1 MRTRFLSIDYFNSA
15 PNQALETL
23 EFLRF
28 PPPHLPPSNPSIFED
43 LSCFFDNV
51 SSQSLSLEIESFP
64 IDSALSKFF
73 SNVLPRS
80 IDVETVE
87 FAESEEDRFDKQR
100 NSNSRYAEEKN
111 EFFNGKEGCAFG
123 LVEFELPDLDP
134 SLENVCFF
142 EEEKIQFFSE
152 VVESD
157 INMDMLTP
165 VLTLCHPFEV
175 LESIYSVDDITPAY
189 TMEQKP
195 ILLEDPGSAPD
206 QGDLHNSTFPLLEVD
221 DITLGIFSGISM
233 EEEFLLLEYI
243 EPQACPQRGLVIGD
257 GKELLGSLNVDILE
271 YISNHCL
278 SNQCFEALPSCSNF
292 SFEMDLISIIELSY
306 NEGNSAFPREI
317 PVDNANWAVIP
328 VNFEEIQFLE
338 FDYYQFLDVFSN
350 SLTVCEAVP
359 CEQMFAEG
367 SSLMNFNEL
376 LVSHELIL
384 VDKSFKSL
392 PTPILSDHEE
402 MRSQFLF
409 FEEMLAALKPQ
420 HTSASDGI
428 YLDWH
433 LLEEEY
439 STRDKYSSCLKQV
452 LEINNYCISDLE
464 FLNDGIPTFD
474 FVFIGDSDTPNGAK
488 IKDDKETLDVLP
500 GGIPTVSACLNDF
513 SSSKLLNDGCEKHGN
528 GESITD
534 IRAER
539 VSSLTES
546 ILPFNDLNFFLNPR
560 EASAGRSSK
569 PAVKAFDGNAVF
581 PAVSSTNQ
589 IAPRSTTSVQLQQCN
604 LVLHPVKLSDNIL
617 ELVDNLQKNY
627 LAILKSDM
635 DLIKAQR
642 SSLAM
647 DDTKLLSLPKEELM
661 DCIKKANAQGTSLAN
676 QDDNTVALA
685 TLCAIKQMAWY
696 LCYYGIHTTYLYANK
711 LCRTLECLKYRLSFL
726 QRMIEDMHG
735 KAERDVTAIH
745 PSISVIQAILQS
757 NVNDRSLKV
766 LIVAEKVFWWPLKRL
781 LASMHISYNEH
792 QSFCT
797 HDSQLDMRYN
807 DDFRAKTDG
816 FLHSDCCLISNE
828 HVSASFP
835 FDKFSLILE
844 YGGSCCSSRITTIC
858 PKLVGFPCLHFLR
871 VELEDSSLPKAICE
885 GVGMP
890 RNGGFTTLMVILIWT
905 SDNLKKLEELLNFIP
920 REEKYDLGSSRA
932 GDEAEVEAFCMP
944 VPVPC
949 VTSVVEPE
957 QIPISVA
964 SFPATVIIV
973 NTQNFDKEMI
983 ISRRSTYQRILAME
997 KQGAQVVERDLKL
1010 PVDVIISAAICL
1022 VWYDCRN
1029 IGKKAT
1035 DPDEAS
1041 SCLPLCIENIAAN
1054 VLTSLSFS
1062 FSCCIL
1068 VFEGESSF
1076 LAAVM
1081 ESSDELYAAAAS
1093 LIIDLQLFFSHSS
1106 ELTDEIILS
1115 CIECA
1120 TKLTRHNYPKMPE
1133 SETLAES
1140 FLTAFPSINPLSA
1153 HAILS
1158 SEGILVELLQW
1169 SHQHRLRALQKY
1181 HVPDQSVSLLS
1192 TLCCYGEREDSR
1204 SAMTDCSSSVSSAPD
1219 SENCRYKTGSLR
1231 KKGKYSG
1238 SPPKIDTPVDNLFH
1252 FELSKQFP
1260 DGSLNLPRASMQH
1273 DSWMSGCEEIFDE
1286 FEKLDAS
1293 VSDKWFSQKQGSGPS
1308 GVAAMMNLS
1317 KACTQLDSRTS
1328 RGTEMSNEFKKPGW
1342 PLDDKLF
1349 GPLESLDMAPL
1360 SKVDYHFNNNFA
1372 NLRKDLIGEVIDNG
1386 DSFSAGEDFSTIA
1399 NSLNLSHSVPETD
1412 KDPAVR
1418 NFRTARKLSFSS
1430 SPLPIF
1436 PPAAEISYDSNIRV
1450 STKGYGQSL
1459 TEGNDRHTDADF
1471 TRYKLPLKYQEKLL
1485 EDGSVQKNA
1494 LPFQEKDR
1502 QQRGGTALSKAI
1514 HSVHPQEGSL
1524 WTIEF
1529 LNRIREKSRLR
1540 QQSLPHDMSPHP
1552 FSYSG
1557 NISKNTKRKSPS
1569 TLDFYKYQGGSTRK
1583 IIEQRRKKRSTQPSN
1598 LSKHEKPSASFCLS
1612 TWTPPDKRARRTLSF
1627 STGGDGGQSKLVWS
1641 DKDTQSMDRRFYHQ
1655 P

>member
-15 PNQALETL
+15 PNQALETV

-43 LSCFFDNV
+43 LSCFFDDV

-73 SNVLPRS
+73 YNVLPRS

-100 NSNSRYAEEKN
+100 NSSSRYAEEKN
-111 EFFNGKEGCAFG
+111 EFFNGKEACAFG
-123 LVEFELPDLDP
+123 LVEFELPELDP
-134 SLENVCFF
+134 SLENACFF

-195 ILLEDPGSAPD
+195 ILLEDPGAAPD

-271 YISNHCL
+271 YISDHCL

-306 NEGNSAFPREI
+306 NEGNSAFQREI

-350 SLTVCEAVP
+350 SLTICEAVP

-367 SSLMNFNEL
+367 SNLMNFNEL

-384 VDKSFKSL
+384 VDESFKSL

-402 MRSQFLF
+402 TRSQFLF

-452 LEINNYCISDLE
+452 LEINDYCISDLE
-464 FLNDGIPTFD
+464 SLNDGIPTFD

-488 IKDDKETLDVLP
+488 VKDDKETLDVLP

-513 SSSKLLNDGCEKHGN
+513 ASSKLLNDGCEKHGN

-539 VSSLTES
+539 VSSLAES
-546 ILPFNDLNFFLNPR
+546 ISPFNDLNFFLNPR

-604 LVLHPVKLSDNIL
+604 LVLHQVKLSDNIL

-661 DCIKKANAQGTSLAN
+661 DCIKKTNAQGTSLAH

-757 NVNDRSLKV
+757 NVNDRSLKGCSLQIYYSQFL
-766 LIVAEKVFWWPLKRL
+766 LI
-781 LASMHISYNEH
+781 
-792 QSFCT
+792 
-797 HDSQLDMRYN
+797 
-807 DDFRAKTDG
+807 
-816 FLHSDCCLISNE
+816 
-828 HVSASFP
+828 
-835 FDKFSLILE
+835 
-844 YGGSCCSSRITTIC
+844 
-858 PKLVGFPCLHFLR
+858 
-871 VELEDSSLPKAICE
+871 
-885 GVGMP
+885 
-890 RNGGFTTLMVILIWT
+890 
-905 SDNLKKLEELLNFIP
+905 KKLEELLNFVP

-949 VTSVVEPE
+949 VTSAVEPE

-964 SFPATVIIV
+964 SFPAAVIIV

-1010 PVDVIISAAICL
+1010 PVDVIISAATCL

-1035 DPDEAS
+1035 APDEAS

-1093 LIIDLQLFFSHSS
+1093 LSIDLQLFCSHSS

-1115 CIECA
+1115 CIGCA

-1158 SEGILVELLQW
+1158 SGGILVELLQW
-1169 SHQHRLRALQKY
+1169 SHQHRLRAIQKY

-1192 TLCCYGEREDSR
+1192 TLCCYGEREVSR

-1219 SENCRYKTGSLR
+1219 SENCHYKTGSLR

-1260 DGSLNLPRASMQH
+1260 DGSLNFPQASMQH

-1286 FEKLDAS
+1286 FEKLDVS

-1308 GVAAMMNLS
+1308 GVAAMMNPS
-1317 KACTQLDSRTS
+1317 KACKQLDSRTS
-1328 RGTEMSNEFKKPGW
+1328 RETEMSNEFKRPGW

-1360 SKVDYHFNNNFA
+1360 NKVDYHFNNNFA
-1372 NLRKDLIGEVIDNG
+1372 NLQKDLIGEVIDIG
-1386 DSFSAGEDFSTIA
+1386 DSFSAGENFSTIA
-1399 NSLNLSHSVPETD
+1399 NSLNLSPSVPETD

-1430 SPLPIF
+1430 SSLPIF
-1436 PPAAEISYDSNIRV
+1436 PPAAEISYDSNIRF
-1450 STKGYGQSL
+1450 STKDYGQSL
-1459 TEGNDRHTDADF
+1459 TEGNDRDTDAEF

-1494 LPFQEKDR
+1494 LPFQKKDR

-1514 HSVHPQEGSL
+1514 HSVHPQEGSP

-1540 QQSLPHDMSPHP
+1540 QQSLPHDMSPRP

-1598 LSKHEKPSASFCLS
+1598 LSRNEKTSASFCLS

-1641 DKDTQSMDRRFYHQ
+1641 DKDAQSMDRRFYHR
-1655 P
+1655 PGNSRKDSHNISPISSVSFSLSSTKATFTYWFREHGLPLEYVLLD

>member
-1 MRTRFLSIDYFNSA
+1 MRTRFLCIDYFNSA
-15 PNQALETL
+15 PYQALETL

-43 LSCFFDNV
+43 LSCFFDDV
-51 SSQSLSLEIESFP
+51 SSPSLSFEIELFP

-100 NSNSRYAEEKN
+100 NSSSRYAEEKN

-123 LVEFELPDLDP
+123 LVEFELPELNP
-134 SLENVCFF
+134 SL
-142 EEEKIQFFSE
+142 
-152 VVESD
+152 
-157 INMDMLTP
+157 DMLTP
-165 VLTLCHPFEV
+165 VLTLGHPFEV

-195 ILLEDPGSAPD
+195 ILLEDPGAAPD

-271 YISNHCL
+271 YISDHCL

-306 NEGNSAFPREI
+306 NEGNSAFRREI

-338 FDYYQFLDVFSN
+338 FDYYQFLNVFSN
-350 SLTVCEAVP
+350 SLTICEAVP

-367 SSLMNFNEL
+367 SNLMNFNEL

-384 VDKSFKSL
+384 VDESFKSL

-402 MRSQFLF
+402 VRSQFLF

-439 STRDKYSSCLKQV
+439 STHDKYSSCLKQV
-452 LEINNYCISDLE
+452 LEINDYCISDLE
-464 FLNDGIPTFD
+464 SLNDGIPTFD

-513 SSSKLLNDGCEKHGN
+513 ASSKLLNDGCEKHGN

-534 IRAER
+534 IKAER
-539 VSSLTES
+539 VSSLAES
-546 ILPFNDLNFFLNPR
+546 ISPFNDLNFFLNPR
-560 EASAGRSSK
+560 EASAGRNSK

-589 IAPRSTTSVQLQQCN
+589 IAPRSTTSVQLHQCN
-604 LVLHPVKLSDNIL
+604 LVLHQVKLSDNIL

-642 SSLAM
+642 SSLAK

-661 DCIKKANAQGTSLAN
+661 GCIKKTNAQGTSLAH

-711 LCRTLECLKYRLSFL
+711 LCRTLECLKYRLNFL

-735 KAERDVTAIH
+735 KAERDATAIH

-781 LASMHISYNEH
+781 LTSMHISYNEH

-797 HDSQLDMRYN
+797 HDSQLDMCYN

-816 FLHSDCCLISNE
+816 FLHSDCCLISNDF
-828 HVSASFP
+828 VQLCFN
-835 FDKFSLILE
+835 LI
-844 YGGSCCSSRITTIC
+844 IC
-858 PKLVGFPCLHFLR
+858 LKL
-871 VELEDSSLPKAICE
+871 I
-885 GVGMP
+885 
-890 RNGGFTTLMVILIWT
+890 VILIWT
-905 SDNLKKLEELLNFIP
+905 SDNLKKLEELLNFVP

-949 VTSVVEPE
+949 VTSAVEPE

-964 SFPATVIIV
+964 FFS
-973 NTQNFDKEMI
+973 
-983 ISRRSTYQRILAME
+983 SCR
-997 KQGAQVVERDLKL
+997 AQVVERDLKL

-1035 DPDEAS
+1035 APDEAS

-1093 LIIDLQLFFSHSS
+1093 LSIDLQLFCSHSS

-1115 CIECA
+1115 CIGCA

-1158 SEGILVELLQW
+1158 SGGILVELLQW
-1169 SHQHRLRALQKY
+1169 SHQHRLRAIQKY
-1181 HVPDQSVSLLS
+1181 NVPDQSVSLLS
-1192 TLCCYGEREDSR
+1192 TLCCYGEREVSR

-1219 SENCRYKTGSLR
+1219 SENCHYKTGSLR

-1252 FELSKQFP
+1252 FERSKQFP
-1260 DGSLNLPRASMQH
+1260 DGSLNFPQASMQH

-1286 FEKLDAS
+1286 FEKLDVS
-1293 VSDKWFSQKQGSGPS
+1293 VSDKWFSQKQESGPS
-1308 GVAAMMNLS
+1308 GVAAMMNPS
-1317 KACTQLDSRTS
+1317 KACKQLDSRTS
-1328 RGTEMSNEFKKPGW
+1328 RGTEMSNEFKRPGW

-1360 SKVDYHFNNNFA
+1360 NKVDYHFNNNFA
-1372 NLRKDLIGEVIDNG
+1372 NLQKDLIGEVIDIG
-1386 DSFSAGEDFSTIA
+1386 DSFSAGENFSTIA
-1399 NSLNLSHSVPETD
+1399 NSLNLSPSVPETD

-1430 SPLPIF
+1430 SSLPIF

-1450 STKGYGQSL
+1450 CTKDYGQSL

-1494 LPFQEKDR
+1494 LPSQKKDR

-1514 HSVHPQEGSL
+1514 HSVHPQEGSP

-1598 LSKHEKPSASFCLS
+1598 LSRNEKTSASFCLS

-1641 DKDTQSMDRRFYHQ
+1641 DKDAQSFHHLKEGQFLLFFRIHAAITGCCLS
-1655 P
+1655 PSTSAKI